1 VSTTLGLVAY
11 YGSRALGASP
21 LDALLVS
28 TVISAVRVA
37 YSALKDRRF
46 DPIAWFLMAAD
57 GITLAVGVFTQSP
70 ITTMFG
76 QQFPGV
82 VFLAFVIGG
91 LALGRPVHR
100 VAGELAQAPLGGTA
114 CRRTQLDV
122 FRCPSLSPY
131 AHEVDDGCD
140 GCASDPPRCRN
151 IRHPYTVDVAKGAIG
166 LLALATDIA
175 VLVIAL
181 GGIGRFLMHHR
192 TYGASS
198 SGRGHA

>member
-1 VSTTLGLVAY
+1 MKCTTTGPATIHGVTAGLVSTALGLVAY

-100 VAGELAQAPLGGTA
+100 VAGELAQAPPGWNSVSQNTTGRLPMPK
-114 CRRTQLDV
+114 L
-122 FRCPSLSPY
+122 
-131 AHEVDDGCD
+131 
-140 GCASDPPRCRN
+140 
-151 IRHPYTVDVAKGAIG
+151 
-166 LLALATDIA
+166 IA
-175 VLVIAL
+175 VC
-181 GGIGRFLMHHR
+181 
-192 TYGASS
+192 T
-198 SGRGHA
+198 